1 LFIVY
6 VLKELTEKKVMPKFV
21 NFIYLGIVVI
31 LFIIFYPV
39 LTGLPVSK
47 TYVDALKWFSTWSF

>member
-1 LFIVY
+1 
-6 VLKELTEKKVMPKFV
+6 MPKFV